1 VEASATDQSPA
12 DSPFDASPTCRSF
25 AFFQVMPVAPLPRF
39 IHWISH
45 RALRWSYRTVRY
57 VGRERIPRDGPVLL
71 IGNHPNDLPDVLAGL
86 FLTPRPVRYIATISA
101 TMLPLASATYRAL
114 GVIPITR
121 IRDVRKMRERGVDAG
136 AVNATAFAAVQAAFV
151 QGDVV
156 AVFPEGGVH
165 DTSAIGVFRPGV
177 TKMAL
182 NSVET
187 DATSSLLIVP
197 FGLQYEAPQQLRS
210 DVTVVVGAPIALRA
224 WADTERRAGRTPS
237 ASMLSGALRE
247 ALMAVTRNSDTWE
260 DAACRDRLIAAVA
273 AVSASAHPLAEYT
286 ANIQHRCSQLVAM
299 PPADDFSHFVRWRT
313 IAHDVA
319 SAVRRAGGI
328 DTSALDTA
336 RVIAAARPA
345 RRAAVGGPVE
355 PAGGEHQHADPRW
368 PDRTPLVVA
377 ALPALLGL
385 ALHAPI
391 WALVRWNARRS
402 MQVRTDYAAKAIL
415 PGLHLIFLSYLLL
428 GGLFALGFRAVG
440 WSSGWAVPALMM
452 LPRLG
457 DLGLW
462 WRDGVRGLVLRARVA
477 RWSSAE
483 RAALHAAAEQLR
495 AAWLADAWLADA
507 CSADASSTVS

>member
-1 VEASATDQSPA
+1 
-12 DSPFDASPTCRSF
+12 
-25 AFFQVMPVAPLPRF
+25 MPVAPLSRF
-39 IHWISH
+39 IHWVSR
-45 RALRWSYRTVRY
+45 RALRWSYRSVHY
-57 VGRERIPRDGPVLL
+57 VGRDRIPRDGPVLL

-86 FLTPRPVRYIATISA
+86 FLTPRPVRYVATISA
-101 TMLPLASATYRAL
+101 TMMPLASATYRAL

-136 AVNATAFAAVQAAFV
+136 AVNATAFAAVQAAFA

-165 DTSAIGVFRPGV
+165 DTSSLGAFRPGV
-177 TKMAL
+177 SKMAL
-182 NSVET
+182 SSSET
-187 DATSSLLIVP
+187 GSTVDLIVLP

-210 DVTVVVGAPIALRA
+210 DLTVLVGAPISLLA
-224 WADTERRAGRTPS
+224 WSEVERQAGRTPS
-237 ASMLSGALRE
+237 VSTLSATLRE
-247 ALMAVTRNSDTWE
+247 SLVVVTRNSDTWE

-273 AVSASAHPLAEYT
+273 AVSASQRPLAEHT
-286 ANIQHRCSQLVAM
+286 AHIQHRCSQLVATGL
-299 PPADDFSHFVRWRT
+299 DDETTDRVRWRT
-313 IAHDVA
+313 IAHVVGA
-319 SAVRRAGGI
+319 AVRRAGGL

-336 RVIAAARPA
+336 RVLAAAQPLRE
-345 RRAAVGGPVE
+345 VGNGGRGHA
-355 PAGGEHQHADPRW
+355 AGGEPQNADPRW
-368 PDRTPLVVA
+368 PAQSPLLA
-377 ALPALLGL
+377 ATLPALVGL

-415 PGLHLIFLSYLLL
+415 PGLHLIFLGYLLL

-462 WRDGVRGLVLRARVA
+462 WRDGVRGLVLRARVT

-483 RAALHAAAEQLR
+483 RATLHTAAEQLR
-495 AAWLADAWLADA
+495 AAWLADARAADA
-507 CSADASSTVS
+507 ASTVS

>member
-1 VEASATDQSPA
+1 
-12 DSPFDASPTCRSF
+12 
-25 AFFQVMPVAPLPRF
+25 MPVAPLSRF
-39 IHWISH
+39 ILWLSR
-45 RALRWSYRTVRY
+45 RALRWCYRTVHY
-57 VGRERIPRDGPVLL
+57 VGRERIPHDGPLLL

-86 FLTPRPVRYIATISA
+86 FLTRRPVRYIATISA
-101 TMLPLASATYRAL
+101 TMMPLASATYRAL

-121 IRDVRKMRERGVDAG
+121 IRDVRKMRERGVDAA
-136 AVNATAFAAVQAAFV
+136 AVNATAFSAVQTAFA

-165 DTSAIGVFRPGV
+165 DSSALGIFRPGV
-177 TKMAL
+177 AKMAL
-182 NSVET
+182 SSIET
-187 DATSSLLIVP
+187 DGISGPVVIP
-197 FGLQYEAPQQLRS
+197 FGLQYEAPQRLRS
-210 DVTVVVGAPIALRA
+210 DLTVVVGAPIDLRA
-224 WADTERRAGRTPS
+224 WADAERRAGRTPS
-237 ASMLSGALRE
+237 ASTLSSALRE
-247 ALMAVTRNSDTWE
+247 ALSAVTRNSDTWE

-273 AVSASAHPLAEYT
+273 AVSAAAHPLAEYST
-286 ANIQHRCSQLVAM
+286 HIQHRCSQLVAT
-299 PPADDFSHFVRWRT
+299 PPAGEPIHLVRWRT

-319 SAVRRAGGI
+319 AAVRRAGGI

-336 RVIAAARPA
+336 RVLAAARPA
-345 RRAAVGGPVE
+345 ALPARRAGAGGPVE
-355 PAGGEHQHADPRW
+355 PAGGEHQHTDPW
-368 PDRTPLVVA
+368 PALTPLVAA

-428 GGLFALGFRAVG
+428 GGLFALGFRALG

-462 WRDGVRGLVLRARVA
+462 WRDGVRGLVLRVRVT

-495 AAWLADAWLADA
+495 AAWLADAR
-507 CSADASSTVS
+507 SADASSTVS